1 MIATWNVGTQ
11 FEGKQY
17 EVDGTI
23 AQRTGDDLEVAL
35 ADALGIAREYLSVSG
50 TSVMVVP
57 TPGTPAVAWLTL
69 SDGEIDRPAND
80 WFGQHVNDLAKN
92 ARGDL
97 RTLMKM
103 VLRRIIR
110 YIKRRGVGKTA
121 FLNAVGALWDA
132 TTTNGD

>member
-1 MIATWNVGTQ
+1 MIATWNAGTPLA
-11 FEGKQY
+11 GKQY
-17 EVDGTI
+17 EVDGTL
-23 AQRTGDDLEVAL
+23 AQRTGSDLEDAL
-35 ADALGIAREYLSVSG
+35 AVELGIGREFLSVSG

-57 TPGTPAVAWLTL
+57 VPGEPAVALLTL

-92 ARGDL
+92 ASGDL